1 MEANMSADLT
11 NINPTTLDGDSV
23 YDYNLHLPIPT
34 NTYILQETGIDLI
47 LSTGDSVQA
56 NATLRFLT
64 KTAMNAIKTN
74 LTAVARINIEYLV
87 AKSARHRAAFLDVVA
102 YLILAV
108 KGNGIEELLKE
119 GDTKI
124 TALNRLAQLQAQAND
139 LLVQRYDFVVDNPR
153 SDY

>member
-1 MEANMSADLT
+1 MSADLK

-23 YDYNLHLPIPT
+23 YNYDLHLPIPT
-34 NTYILQETGIDLI
+34 ISYIAQETGIDLVV
-47 LSTGDSVQA
+47 STGSTTQA
-56 NATLRFLT
+56 NATLRFMT

-74 LTAVARINIEYLV
+74 LTSEARITVEYLI
-87 AKSARHRAAFLDVVA
+87 AKSERHRAAFLDVVA

-108 KGNGIEELLKE
+108 KGNGIDELLKE

-139 LLVQRYDFVVDNPR
+139 LLVQRYDFHVIDVRDN
-153 SDY
+153 Y

>member
-1 MEANMSADLT
+1 MSADLK

-23 YDYNLHLPIPT
+23 YNYDLHLPIPT
-34 NTYILQETGIDLI
+34 ISYIAQETGIDLVV
-47 LSTGDSVQA
+47 STGSTTQA
-56 NATLRFLT
+56 NATLRFMT

-74 LTAVARINIEYLV
+74 LTSEARITVEYLI
-87 AKSARHRAAFLDVVA
+87 AKSERHRSAFLDVVA

-108 KGNGIEELLKE
+108 KGNGIDELLKE

-139 LLVQRYDFVVDNPR
+139 LLVQRYDFHVIDVRDN
-153 SDY
+153 Y

>member
-1 MEANMSADLT
+1 MSADLK

-23 YDYNLHLPIPT
+23 YNFTLHLPIPT
-34 NTYILQETGIDLI
+34 ITYIAQETGIDLVV
-47 LSTGDSVQA
+47 STGSTTQA
-56 NATLRFLT
+56 NATLRFMT

-74 LTAVARINIEYLV
+74 LTSEAKITVEYLI
-87 AKSARHRAAFLDVVA
+87 AKSAKYRAAFLDVVA

-108 KGNGIEELLKE
+108 KGNGIDELLKE

-139 LLVQRYDFVVDNPR
+139 LLVQRYDFHVIDVRDN
-153 SDY
+153 Y

>member
-1 MEANMSADLT
+1 MSADLT

-23 YDYNLHLPIPT
+23 YNFDLHLPIPT
-34 NTYILQETGIDLI
+34 ISYILQETGIDLVI
-47 LSTGDSVQA
+47 STGSTTQA
-56 NATLRFLT
+56 NATLRFMT

-74 LTAVARINIEYLV
+74 LTSEARVIIEYLI
-87 AKSARHRAAFLDVVA
+87 AKSERHRAAFLDVVA

-108 KGNGIEELLKE
+108 KGNGIDELLKE

-139 LLVQRYDFVVDNPR
+139 LLVQRYDFYVQEPR
-153 SDY
+153 SNY

>member
-1 MEANMSADLT
+1 MSADLK

-23 YDYNLHLPIPT
+23 YNFTLHLPIPT
-34 NTYILQETGIDLI
+34 TSYIAQETGIDLVV
-47 LSTGDSVQA
+47 STGSTTQA
-56 NATLRFLT
+56 NATLRFMT

-74 LTAVARINIEYLV
+74 LTSEARITVEYLI
-87 AKSARHRAAFLDVVA
+87 AKSAKYRAAFLDVVA

-108 KGNGIEELLKE
+108 KGNGIDELLKE

-139 LLVQRYDFVVDNPR
+139 LLVQRYDFHVIDVRDN
-153 SDY
+153 Y

>member
-1 MEANMSADLT
+1 MSADLK

-23 YDYNLHLPIPT
+23 YNYSLHLPIPT
-34 NTYILQETGIDLI
+34 ISYIAQETGIDLVV
-47 LSTGDSVQA
+47 STGSTTQA
-56 NATLRFLT
+56 NATLRFMT

-74 LTAVARINIEYLV
+74 LTSEARITVENLI
-87 AKSARHRAAFLDVVA
+87 AKSERHRAAFLDVVA

-108 KGNGIEELLKE
+108 KGNGIDELLKE

-139 LLVQRYDFVVDNPR
+139 LMVQRYDFHVIDVRDN
-153 SDY
+153 Y